1 MEAQAHIQQEGWKD
15 YGKIYQNTVIG
26 TEGESLRLECL
37 KLKGNFEWRAY
48 IQGSGWT
55 AWTDADGVATL
66 GTVGQSL
73 RMEKIEMR
81 KA

>member
-1 MEAQAHIQQEGWKD
+1 MKR
-15 YGKIYQNTVIG
+15 N
-26 TEGESLRLECL
+26 
-37 KLKGNFEWRAY
+37 GNFEWRAY